1 MAAMENP
8 PPRHRLILIAAVAK
22 NRVIG
27 RGNDLV
33 WRDPLDMQRFKAA
46 TLGHTVVMGRKTW
59 ESLPPR
65 FRPLP
70 GRRNIVVSRQ
80 TNYDAPG
87 AEVAGSLAAALEMAG
102 SRPDLGE
109 TPPVFVVGGGE
120 LYAQALP
127 LAEQLLITEV
137 DLAPRGDALFPP
149 IAPDR
154 WREAG
159 REDHTATDGTRFA
172 FKTYTRIR

>member
-1 MAAMENP
+1 MPLHLIYARAANG
-8 PPRHRLILIAAVAK
+8 
-22 NRVIG
+22 VIG
-27 RGNDLV
+27 KDNRLP
-33 WRDPLDMQRFKAA
+33 WHIPEDMAHFKQL
-46 TLGHTVVMGRKTW
+46 TQGCPVVMGRKTW

-87 AEVAGSLAAALEMAG
+87 AEVAGSLAAALEMAD